1 MEGGGQATDD
11 DGTKTLGVRAYSV
24 QEGDRLERIA
34 FDPIADFERLVDQG
48 SGADFVG
55 FLDRIVSRIDSGIK
69 GVEK

>member
-1 MEGGGQATDD
+1 VGGQDTDD

-48 SGADFVG
+48 TDFV
-55 FLDRIVSRIDSGIK
+55 DSPSSYMSQLPALP
-69 GVEK
+69 